1 MPAQAGIHVF
11 LARFRRSAMSMGPA
25 QSAERKHF
33 FFEKKKQKTFDHSPL
48 GDVSTYPAE
57 RLLSAIAALVPDLQE
72 EAAFC
77 DAAAQFP
84 QAGFAKL
91 RAAGLLT
98 ATLPEALGGAAFGE
112 GATGALALQQLFQH
126 LGEGSLAVAR
136 LYEAHVNALQ
146 LVLRYGSPALI
157 ARCAADAAAGHLF
170 ALWVTDPPE
179 NALQLEHGVLQ
190 GGKAFCSGAGV
201 ATRALVTAG
210 EQMLIVALQPGTR
223 VQPSAIHLSG
233 MRGAIT
239 GAMDFTGMEIEP
251 HALLGAP
258 GDYLR
263 EPVFSAG
270 AWRGAAAALGGLT
283 ALVKRHRN
291 ELTRR
296 KRDADPHQRARFGQV
311 VLAHETARLWL
322 REAALRACLE
332 DTAPASVVAYVNL
345 ARLAVE
351 SACLDAMRHTQRGLG
366 LGAFIAGHP
375 AERLCRDLAT
385 YLRQPAPDE
394 VLDVAAA
401 HYFTANLP

>member
-1 MPAQAGIHVF
+1 M
-11 LARFRRSAMSMGPA
+11 
-25 QSAERKHF
+25 
-33 FFEKKKQKTFDHSPL
+33 
-48 GDVSTYPAE
+48 
-57 RLLSAIAALVPDLQE
+57 LSAAAALVPELQD
-72 EAAFC
+72 EAAQG
-77 DAAAQFP
+77 DATAQFP
-84 QAGFAKL
+84 QAGFARL
-91 RAAGLLT
+91 RSAGLLT
-98 ATLPEALGGAAFGE
+98 ATLPGALGGAGFGE
-112 GATGALALQQLFQH
+112 SESGALALQQLFQH

-146 LVLRYGSPALI
+146 LVLRYGAPPLI

-170 ALWVTDPPE
+170 ALWVTDPPS
-179 NALQLEHGVLQ
+179 AGLTLQGEVLR
-190 GGKAFCSGAGV
+190 GGKAFCSAAGV

-210 EQMLIVALQPGTR
+210 EQMLMVSLEPGTR

-239 GAMDFTGMEIEP
+239 GAMDFNGLAVEP
-251 HALLGAP
+251 GSLLGVP

-283 ALVKRHRN
+283 ALVKLHRN

-296 KRDADPHQRARFGQV
+296 QRDKDPHQRARFGQV

-332 DTAPASVVAYVNL
+332 DREPEAVVAYVNL

-351 SACLDAMRHTQRGLG
+351 AACLDAMRHTQRSLG

-394 VLDVAAA
+394 VLEVAAA
-401 HYFTANLP
+401 HYFTAKLP